1 MKNKIIYPVLIIIFS
16 ILIILAI
23 LQNKNNK
30 KLNNGLEKFMNN
42 YYLETEENNLKLNVE
57 NNLSITKEFAN
68 GSWTFFS
75 SSVDSNHNVSDLIQI
90 NITNI
95 PDMKSNNNNYGN
107 ITINDMIYI
116 ITFITNEIIIANNDY
131 LTLNIKFLNI
141 FSNENKINL
150 NPSFQIP
157 NTPTCIIS
165 LFNQKNFVTKFVSY
179 KVYDNKAYGE
189 LYRIIKTGT
198 YFIDSAPPL
207 YDFNSYN
214 VIIGKYQFPPNAI
227 SLQFGINDSNTM
239 NTIMNNYGNS
249 IKFTMRRV
257 FYSPTN
263 NNQEIITIN
272 STPVSLNLISNNTIP
287 TYINIIP
294 FSADQTVNRLSTFF
308 KPKATILYFYSLTN
322 DCSTYDYSDKNPITV
337 SNSVLKLSQQNN
349 AVSSFPA
356 SIQYS
361 NLSSV
366 ERTDTST
373 YTRTLVGKY
382 TSNLNDPTLIPF
394 TDVSKFF
401 SIPYSSC

>member
-16 ILIILAI
+16 ILVILAI

-30 KLNNGLEKFMNN
+30 KLNNGIEKFMNN
-42 YYLETEENNLKLNVE
+42 YYLESEENNLKLNVQ

-68 GSWTFFS
+68 GSWTFLS
-75 SSVDSNHNVSDLIQI
+75 TSVDSNNNVSDLIQI
-90 NITNI
+90 NIMNI
-95 PDMKSNNNNYGN
+95 PDMKSNNTYGN
-107 ITINDMIYI
+107 ITINQTIYI
-116 ITFITNEIIIANNDY
+116 ITFITNEIIIANNEY
-131 LTLNIKFLNI
+131 ITLNIKFLNI

-150 NPSFQIP
+150 NPAFQIP

-165 LFNQKNFVTKFVSY
+165 VFIQKQFSFKFVSY
-179 KVYDNKAYGE
+179 KVYNNKAYGE
-189 LYRIIKTGT
+189 LYRIIKAGT
-198 YFIDSAPPL
+198 YFIDNPPPL

-227 SLQFGINDSNTM
+227 SLQFGMNDSNTM

-249 IKFTMRRV
+249 IKFTIRRV
-257 FYSPTN
+257 FYSPTSDS
-263 NNQEIITIN
+263 QEIITIN
-272 STPVSLNLISNNTIP
+272 STPVSLSAISNNAIP

-322 DCSTYDYSDKNPITV
+322 YCSTYDYSDKNPINV
-337 SNSVLKLSQQNN
+337 SNSVLQLSQQNN
-349 AVSSFPA
+349 VTSSFPA

-366 ERTDTST
+366 ERTNTST
-373 YTRTLVGKY
+373 YTRTLVGRY

-394 TDVSKFF
+394 TEVSKFL